1 MSSNKFLSQMKRRV
15 RVSMSGWFHN
25 PEDLKDLRDKK
36 ITFLRC
42 QYFGGREDSTIIP
55 NTMPIYLW
63 AKRMDN
69 GSWQD
74 LGFGVSQVKYVY
86 ET

>member
-1 MSSNKFLSQMKRRV
+1 MSSNKFLSQMKRKIK
-15 RVSMSGWFHN
+15 VSVSGWFHN
-25 PEDLKDLRDKK
+25 QEDPGDLRDKK
-36 ITFLRC
+36 ITFFRS
-42 QYFGGREDSTIIP
+42 QYFGDREDSTIIP
-55 NTMPIYLW
+55 NTMPIYLC